1 MNDDDVFE
9 CVFKN
14 DMLFKLINFPL
25 LLFFFAFSL
34 DGTFEFEWLPL
45 VMLERFGVSQF
56 CERNLRFS

>member
-25 LLFFFAFSL
+25 LLFFFPSHWMVL
-34 DGTFEFEWLPL
+34 L
-45 VMLERFGVSQF
+45 
-56 CERNLRFS
+56 NLSGSH